1 MGHVGSEVIEHQF
14 GSLESAAMRRLL
26 KLLVMAGL
34 LAAVLAWRE
43 QQIAANQRRFDL
55 PG

>member
-1 MGHVGSEVIEHQF
+1 
-14 GSLESAAMRRLL
+14 MRRVL
-26 KLLVMAGL
+26 KLLVLVGLIAGL
-34 LAAVLAWRE
+34 LAWRE